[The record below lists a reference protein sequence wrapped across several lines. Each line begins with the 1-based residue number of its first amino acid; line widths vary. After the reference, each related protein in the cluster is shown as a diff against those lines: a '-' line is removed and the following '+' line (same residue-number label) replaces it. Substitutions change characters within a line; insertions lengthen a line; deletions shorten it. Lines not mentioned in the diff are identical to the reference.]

1 MGSKGS
7 NTTTTQTSANPA
19 AMDAYYSLLNRAGG
33 VASTPYQAYQGDLT
47 APINAQQ
54 TTGIN
59 NINQGAGFAQ
69 PYIQS
74 AAGYANSAA
83 QPLSQADIARYQ
95 SPYTQSVVDS
105 TSAWFNN
112 QNKQQQQNVL
122 GNAAAQGAL
131 GGDRVGVAQA
141 NLAAQQT
148 ASQAPVIAGLYNQG
162 YQQAVGVAQQ
172 QQQNRANAAYSL
184 GNLGVAGQNAALTGA
199 NAQVGAGSLQQQ
211 NEQQRLNAAYQQY
224 QIGQAFPYQQTQWL
238 AGIDTGVGSQLGG
251 NSSTTAPAPNPWAQ
265 YAGVGL
271 TAASMFLKQGGGVPG
286 FAPGGQVDD
295 APFGGVGWI
304 PGRSITMG
312 RGAPPPPGI
321 AKQPDGTADLSKG
334 MNAFAK
340 AANRPE
346 GVGAPMDLSASGVAG
361 FSPSYAGMTY
371 SPGQFDMA
379 SAGLGGIYRDGGRI
393 PGFANGGARIWDTDP
408 RELTVRSESTEYE
421 RARRGAD
428 AAARSPSWVGRAI
441 WPEEMAIR
449 DGRRRPFED
458 RMQATGGY
466 SNGGQIPGFAPGGDV
481 GTFDDRWSPAIGA
494 VSDGTFDPQGLNARA
509 DNFDIKPTVS
519 DAGVIPVRTT
529 SIPRPQTQVAGFAPQ
544 YNDARDDAIADARD
558 TPDQPALGFAPDQ
571 QPTDQLPGSEGAL
584 PFATI
589 PDLPRPDPSTFET
602 PQEQKRSGF
611 NLGIL
616 PDNLRMPLLTAGLAM
631 LASKSPNLGNA
642 IGEGGLAG
650 VGAYAQQ
657 KQAELTH
664 AEKKQTIANQ
674 SRHLDNEAKRLDNA
688 AEQSRKA
695 LAEHTRHNVATEG
708 RENLTPVGT
717 NEDGFPV
724 YLDRRSGKE
733 VVGTQKLQ
741 GKDNLK
747 PSGTT
752 TEEGHPILYDTKKPG
767 VAIDAITGER
777 IAPEQKVV
785 SAKPDGKM
793 SEAATEI
800 AARQVANGD
809 LSGLTNV
816 GRGAQG
822 DAKLT
827 AIKNKGAEILMSE
840 MGMSPKEAA
849 KYMSDK
855 VQEFKAA
862 GIGKSAAARTGA
874 TREENLNIILRATE
888 AAIPAALE
896 ASKNVYRTGW
906 VPINQLIQKGQ
917 VIANN
922 PELRE
927 WGMANLQLA
936 EHWARAMNPTG
947 VMRESDRDKALE
959 FLSTTDGPQTY
970 ERAVRQ
976 LEKQIIREK
985 NAVGKHV
992 EPTPGG
998 SAPSEMSQDKQAI
1011 DWANANPSDPR
1022 SAAIKKRLGVP

>member
-1 MGSKGS
+1 
-7 NTTTTQTSANPA
+7 
-19 AMDAYYSLLNRAGG
+19 MDAYYSLLNRAGG

-83 QPLSQADIARYQ
+83 QPLSQADIAKYQ

-265 YAGVGL
+265 FAGVGL
-271 TAASMFLKQGGGVPG
+271 TAASMFLKKGGAVPG
-286 FAPGGQVDD
+286 FAPGGQVED

-312 RGAPPPPGI
+312 RGAPPPPGL
-321 AKQPDGTADLSKG
+321 AKQPDGMADLSKG

-393 PGFANGGARIWDTDP
+393 PGFA
-408 RELTVRSESTEYE
+408 
-421 RARRGAD
+421 
-428 AAARSPSWVGRAI
+428 
-441 WPEEMAIR
+441 
-449 DGRRRPFED
+449 
-458 RMQATGGY
+458 
-466 SNGGQIPGFAPGGDV
+466 PGGDV

-509 DNFDIKPTVS
+509 DNYDIKPTVS

-589 PDLPRPDPSTFET
+589 PDLPRPDPSAFET
-602 PQEQKRSGF
+602 PAEQKRSGF

-959 FLSTTDGPQTY
+959 FLSTTDSPQTY